1 MKNNIG
7 NQPHFPTFPVQ
18 DQFNRTIFSMG
29 SSILQ
34 NGAFLI
40 ASGLAHHADSLDTE
54 TIADMA
60 IEIANH
66 IIDKTTQNEEQQ
78 SSSNIIQ
85 G

>member
-34 NGAFLI
+34 NGAFII
-40 ASGLAHHADSLDTE
+40 ASGLAVHADSLDTE

-66 IIDKTTQNEEQQ
+66 IINKTTQSEDQQ
-78 SSSNIIQ
+78 NSSSIIQ
-85 G
+85 S